1 MAGYA
6 KTPNNWQSVPVV
18 ALDDDNFW
26 IVGGREERKVFR
38 DEDLKPDEK
47 GKVIINIEYLDLKF
61 FYPNVDLPKEFEMP
75 ADILAARKEKRKLN
89 ALAKDAI
96 YTRPDY
102 KNPDAGKV
110 HFYIEGDKL
119 RIYNQ
124 GNQKEATADK
134 IETKYGQ
141 KAVKVEAL
149 EIGHPYLQLPPE
161 VAEPFERILK
171 EKELKKLAL
180 VLKGKSVLDG
190 KKYYGFNMEIP
201 AGEWGLVKDYLEDFG
216 AYDEILN
223 GWLTCEPGQVGAI
236 LGGIPINAC
245 P

>member
-1 MAGYA
+1 
-6 KTPNNWQSVPVV
+6 
-18 ALDDDNFW
+18 
-26 IVGGREERKVFR
+26 
-38 DEDLKPDEK
+38 
-47 GKVIINIEYLDLKF
+47 
-61 FYPNVDLPKEFEMP
+61 MP

-180 VLKGKSVLDG
+180 VLRGKSVLDG
-190 KKYYGFNMEIP
+190 KKYYAFNMAVPTGKWERVSDSFLNSGP
-201 AGEWGLVKDYLEDFG
+201 VTDGEER
-216 AYDEILN
+216 N
-223 GWLTCEPGQVGAI
+223 GFLTCQPGKVADR
-236 LGGIPINAC
+236 LGIQIDAGL
-245 P
+245 